1 MSDLKLSA
9 ALGPYDRINAL
20 ESGAVRADG
29 IELAVTTIQSPRTL
43 FDRFIYDGD
52 FDVAEYG
59 ISILIDDIASG
70 NDAFV
75 GLPIFPSKAFRH
87 GFVFINK
94 QSSIKTPGDLAEK
107 IIGTPLW
114 AQTAAIWIRGHLQ
127 HDYGVDL
134 GSVRWVQ
141 GAVEKAGSHGN
152 PPLPDPLTPI
162 QIEKAPADK
171 SLNDMLAAGEIDA
184 LIGSRA
190 PDCMRQ
196 NPDVARL
203 FPDYRAVERE
213 YFQKTRIHPI
223 MHCIAIRRAVYEANP
238 WIAQSLYKAFEDA
251 KTHALELMRFSGAQ
265 RVMLPWLYGD
275 LDEVNE
281 LFGGDPWPYG
291 VEANRPTLEALTQ
304 YMAEQ
309 GMTPH
314 EVALKDLFVP
324 ENTDL

>member
-1 MSDLKLSA
+1 MADLKLTLA
-9 ALGPYDRINAL
+9 CGPYDRTEAL
-20 ESGAVRADG
+20 ERGSVRPDG
-29 IELAVTTIQSPRTL
+29 IALDFVTIQSPRTL
-43 FDRFIYDGD
+43 FDRFIDDGD

-59 ISILIDDIASG
+59 ISILIGDIARG
-70 NDAFV
+70 NHDFV

-87 GFVFINK
+87 GFIFVNRRSGIE
-94 QSSIKTPGDLAEK
+94 TPGDLEGK

-152 PPLPDPLTPI
+152 PPLPKPLTPLDI
-162 QIEKAPADK
+162 VKAPPDK

-190 PDCMRQ
+190 PDAMGRD
-196 NPDVARL
+196 PAIGRL
-203 FPDYRAVERE
+203 FPDYRAVERA
-213 YFQKTRIHPI
+213 YFEKTGIHPI
-223 MHCIAIRRAVYEANP
+223 MHCMAIRRSVYEANP
-238 WIAQSLYKAFEDA
+238 WIAESLYDAFQAA
-251 KTHALELMRFSGAQ
+251 KDQALELMRFSGAQ
-265 RVMLPWLYGD
+265 RYMLPWLFPD
-275 LDEVNE
+275 LDEIDA

-291 VEANRPTLEALTQ
+291 IEANRPTLSALTR

-309 GMTPH
+309 GMAPR
-314 EVALKDLFVP
+314 EVPIEELFA
-324 ENTDL
+324 T